1 MYYTYRL
8 LLGMLLIYLCCSWGF
23 YAHKKINHAAVFTL
37 PTSLAKFY
45 KKHIDFITE
54 KAVDADK
61 RCYVDSLESPRHFID
76 IEDYV
81 EGDIDSIPIH
91 WSQAKEKFEERKLRA
106 SGIVPW
112 QVYFTYQKLVQAFR
126 KKDID
131 AIIRHSA
138 DLGHY
143 VSDAHVPLHTTRNYN
158 GQLTRQ
164 IGIHAFWESRLPE
177 MFAND
182 YNLFVGKAQ
191 YIENPLDSAWA
202 IVRESHALVDS
213 VLLLEKE
220 LSNTFPKH
228 LQRSYITRNNVLIST
243 YSDAYAQAYH
253 QRMQGMVEERMRKS
267 ILRTGSFWFSAW
279 VDAGQPVLNRKYTQ
293 NEKKDDTDVKNQKII
308 GREEWH

>member
-1 MYYTYRL
+1 MFL
-8 LLGMLLIYLCCSWGF
+8 ILMLSSWGF

-37 PTSLAKFY
+37 PTQLATFY
-45 KKHIDFITE
+45 KKHIDVITE

-76 IEDYV
+76 IEEYED
-81 EGDIDSIPIH
+81 GDMDSIPIH
-91 WSQAKEKFEERKLRA
+91 WSRATAKFQERKLRA

-112 QVYFTYQKLVQAFR
+112 QIYFTYQKLVKAFR
-126 KKDID
+126 DHNTD

-158 GQLTRQ
+158 GQLTGQ

-177 MFAND
+177 MFAD
-182 YNLFVGKAQ
+182 EYNLFAGKAQ
-191 YIENPLDSAWA
+191 YLDNPLDSAWV

-213 VLLLEKE
+213 VLLFEKK
-220 LSNTFPKH
+220 LSETFPKH

-243 YSDAYAQAYH
+243 YSDAYARAYH
-253 QRMQGMVEERMRKS
+253 QRMQGMVEDRMRKS
-267 ILRTGSFWFSAW
+267 IQRTGSFWFSAW
-279 VDAGQPVLNRKYTQ
+279 VDAGQPALKGKFKPDQ
-293 NEKKDDTDVKNQKII
+293 KDEETEIEYKKII

>member
-1 MYYTYRL
+1 MYSKYCYF
-8 LLGMLLIYLCCSWGF
+8 LGMLFMLLLSSWGF

-37 PTSLAKFY
+37 PTQLATFY
-45 KKHIDFITE
+45 KKHIDLITE

-76 IEDYV
+76 IEEYED
-81 EGDIDSIPIH
+81 GDMDSIPIH
-91 WSQAKEKFEERKLRA
+91 WSRATEKFQERKLRA

-112 QVYFTYQKLVQAFR
+112 QIYFTYQKLVKAFR
-126 KKDID
+126 ENNTD

-158 GQLTRQ
+158 GQLTGQ

-177 MFAND
+177 MFAD
-182 YNLFVGKAQ
+182 GYNLFVGKAR
-191 YIENPLDSAWA
+191 YLDSPLDSAWT
-202 IVRESHALVDS
+202 IVRESNALVDS

-220 LSNTFPKH
+220 LSEIFPKH
-228 LQRSYITRNNVLIST
+228 LQRSYITRNNILIST
-243 YSDAYAQAYH
+243 YSDAYANAYH
-253 QRMQGMVEERMRKS
+253 QRMQGMVEDRMRKS
-267 ILRTGSFWFSAW
+267 IQRTGSFWFSAW
-279 VDAGQPVLNRKYTQ
+279 VDAGQPPLNKKYIP
-293 NEKKDDTDVKNQKII
+293 NVEKDVTDFKNRKII

>member
-1 MYYTYRL
+1 MYNKYRL
-8 LLGMLLIYLCCSWGF
+8 FFGMLIIQFCCSWGF

-37 PTSLAKFY
+37 PTQLATFY
-45 KKHIDFITE
+45 KKHIDLITE

-76 IEDYV
+76 IEDYE
-81 EGDIDSIPIH
+81 EGHNDSIPIH
-91 WSQAKEKFEERKLRA
+91 WSEAKEKFQERRLRA

-112 QVYFTYQKLVQAFR
+112 QVYFTYQKLVRAFR
-126 KKDID
+126 EKDND

-158 GQLTRQ
+158 GQFTGQ

-177 MFAND
+177 MFADD
-182 YNLFVGKAQ
+182 YNFFVGKAD
-191 YIENPLDSAWA
+191 YIDSPLDSAWA
-202 IVRESHALVDS
+202 IVRESNALVDS
-213 VLLLEKE
+213 VLHLEKE
-220 LSNTFPKH
+220 LSETFPKH
-228 LQRSYITRNNVLIST
+228 LQRSYITRKNILIST
-243 YSDAYAQAYH
+243 YSDAYARAYH
-253 QRMQGMVEERMRKS
+253 QRMQGMVEQRMRKS

-279 VDAGQPVLNRKYTQ
+279 VDAGQPILSAKYKSGKEEDEMNIENR
-293 NEKKDDTDVKNQKII
+293 KII